1 MSIFE
6 LVGGL
11 TALIALFGYL
21 NHRFI
26 KLPDTIGITAVGL
39 AFSLIAV
46 VFREHLP
53 GMTIWT
59 HQVVNLIDFPEV
71 VFHGMLGM
79 LLFAGSLHVNIA
91 DMAKQKLAI
100 LALSTVGVL
109 ISTAVVGLGGY
120 FLFNLVGMPVPLI
133 YCLMFGALIS
143 PTDPVAVLGLLK
155 TAGVSKSLET
165 KITGESLFNDGT
177 GVVAFLVLLGIA
189 TGTNIPTFESIAV
202 LLAKEIVGAFVV
214 GLGAGYAAFILL
226 KGVDSYPVE
235 ILITLS
241 LATGGYALAEHLHV
255 SAPIAVV
262 IMGLVIGNHGVQS
275 VMSEKTRQH
284 LFSFWEL
291 VDEVLTLMLFGLIG
305 LVVIGFSLKG
315 EYLLV
320 SAVAI
325 PLVLFARFASV
336 AIPVTLLQG
345 FQRATPNSV
354 KIMTWGGLR
363 GGISIALALS
373 LPAFPEKELLILAT
387 YAVVLFSL
395 LVQAPTL
402 GSLLRHL
409 HAGDPGKAP
418 AKEAPKAAV
427 VDDGVPAE

>member
-1 MSIFE
+1 VSIFE

-11 TALIALFGYL
+11 TALIAFFGYL

-46 VFREHLP
+46 IFREHLP

-100 LALSTVGVL
+100 LILSTVGVL

-120 FLFNLVGMPVPLI
+120 FLFNLIGMPVPLI

-177 GVVAFLVLLGIA
+177 GVVAFLVLLALA
-189 TGTNIPTFESIAV
+189 TGTSTPTFESIAL
-202 LLAKEIVGAFVV
+202 LLAKEIGGAFVV
-214 GLGAGYAAFILL
+214 GLGAGYVAFLLL

-235 ILITLS
+235 ILITLA

-262 IMGLVIGNHGVQS
+262 LMGLVIGNHGAQS

-305 LVVIGFSLKG
+305 LVVIGFSLKS

-325 PLVLFARFASV
+325 PLVLLARFTSV
-336 AIPVTLLQG
+336 ALPVTVLQG
-345 FQRATPNSV
+345 FQRSTPNSV

-373 LPAFPEKELLILAT
+373 LPTFPEKELLIMAT

-402 GSLLRHL
+402 GPLLRRWQ
-409 HAGDPGKAP
+409 DCEP
-418 AKEAPKAAV
+418 AESTPKLAV
-427 VDDGVPAE
+427 VDDSAPAE

>member
-1 MSIFE
+1 MTGFE
-6 LVGGL
+6 LIGGL
-11 TALIALFGYL
+11 TALIAFFGYL

-46 VFREHLP
+46 LFQSELP
-53 GMTIWT
+53 GLATWT
-59 HQVVNLIDFPEV
+59 SQVVKLIDFPEI
-71 VFHGMLGM
+71 VFHGMLGL

-91 DMAKQKLAI
+91 DMAKQKAAI
-100 LALSTVGVL
+100 LMLATGGVI
-109 ISTAVVGLGGY
+109 ISTAVVGVGGFY
-120 FLFNLVGMPVPLI
+120 LFEVVGHPVPLI
-133 YCLMFGALIS
+133 YCLLFGALIS

-155 TAGVSKSLET
+155 TAGASKSLET
-165 KITGESLFNDGT
+165 KITGEALFNDGT
-177 GVVAFLVLLGIA
+177 AVVAFLLLLGIA
-189 TGTNIPTFESIAV
+189 SGSAVPSAPDIAAM
-202 LLAKEIVGAFVV
+202 LAKEIVGALVV
-214 GLGAGYAAFILL
+214 GLGAGYVAFFLL
-226 KGVDSYPVE
+226 KGVNSYPVE
-235 ILITLS
+235 ILMTLA

-262 IMGLVIGNHGVQS
+262 VMGLVIGNHGANA

-315 EYLLV
+315 DYLLA

-325 PLVLFARFASV
+325 PLVLLARFLSV
-336 AIPVTLLQG
+336 AIPVTALQG

-354 KIMTWGGLR
+354 KILTWGGLR

-373 LPAFPEKELLILAT
+373 LPPFPERELIILAT

-402 GSLLRHL
+402 GPLLRSLKSSPPAEPAKAAAHEQEWV
-409 HAGDPGKAP
+409 DAP
-418 AKEAPKAAV
+418 A
-427 VDDGVPAE
+427 D

>member
-1 MSIFE
+1 VTVFQLI
-6 LVGGL
+6 GGL
-11 TALIALFGYL
+11 TALIAVFGYL

-39 AFSLIAV
+39 AFSFLAV
-46 VFREHLP
+46 VFRENIP
-53 GMTIWT
+53 GMTAWT
-59 HQVVNLIDFPEV
+59 HDIVGLIDFPEV

-79 LLFAGSLHVNIA
+79 LLFAASLHVDFA
-91 DMAKQKLAI
+91 DIAKQKVAI
-100 LALSTVGVL
+100 IMLSTFGVVL
-109 ISTAVVGLGGY
+109 STAVVGLGGY
-120 FLFNLVGMPVPLI
+120 VLFDMVGYPVPLI
-133 YCLMFGALIS
+133 YCLLFGALIS

-155 TAGVSKSLET
+155 TAGVSKTLET
-165 KITGESLFNDGT
+165 KITGEALFNDGT
-177 GVVAFLVLLGIA
+177 AVVAFLVLLAIA
-189 TGTNIPTFESIAV
+189 SGATIPTLPSLGLMLV
-202 LLAKEIVGAFVV
+202 KEILGAVAV
-214 GLGAGYAAFILL
+214 GLAAGYAAFLLL

-241 LATGGYALAEHLHV
+241 LATGGYALAEHFHV

-262 IMGLVIGNHGVQS
+262 IMGLVIGHRGSLS

-284 LFSFWEL
+284 LFGFWEL

-305 LVVIGFSLKG
+305 IVVIGFTLK
-315 EYLLV
+315 EDYLFV

-325 PLVLFARFASV
+325 PLVLLARFTSV
-336 AIPVTLLQG
+336 GLPMCLM
-345 FQRATPNSV
+345 RAFHQTAPNSV

-373 LPAFPEKELLILAT
+373 LPPFAERELLIVVT

-402 GSLLRHL
+402 GPLLRKL
-409 HAGDPGKAP
+409 QAAPGP
-418 AKEAPKAAV
+418 V
-427 VDDGVPAE
+427 AEGQKRSKNTPSAD